1 MNMKNIITLTKYT
14 LREALSKKL
23 FIFFAGISTFV
34 LLLFILVFG
43 FFSTGDLRG
52 AIPQNPDKET
62 AEMFK
67 NAVAYFKMVIISPLF
82 IGGLFISIFATAS
95 FIPTMLEKGSID
107 LLLSKPV
114 SRSQVIWGK
123 FIGGTLMVLINIAYF
138 IIAFWAIIGLK
149 FGVWEASFLLSIL
162 LITFTFMA
170 LYALIILIGIL
181 TRSSALSI
189 MISYLVILIL
199 SPLLAMRNKND
210 FLINNQ
216 FVEWISDGLYYIVP
230 KTKELSSITNS
241 LILNKSIDSYQPIIS
256 SLLFMIL
263 TLALTII
270 IFSKKDY

>member
-149 FGVWEASFLLSIL
+149 FGVWDASFLLSIL

-230 KTKELSSITNS
+230 KTSELSSITNS

>member
-230 KTKELSSITNS
+230 KTSELSSITNS

>member
-149 FGVWEASFLLSIL
+149 FGVWDASFLLSIL

>member
-1 MNMKNIITLTKYT
+1 MKNIITLTKFT

-34 LLLFILVFG
+34 LLIFILIFSL
-43 FFSTGDLRG
+43 FSTSDLMG
-52 AIPQNPDKET
+52 VIPQNSGKET
-62 AEMFK
+62 TQIFK
-67 NAVAYFKMVIISPLF
+67 DAVVFFKVAIINPLF
-82 IGGLFISIFATAS
+82 IGGLFISIFATAN

-123 FIGGTLMVLINIAYF
+123 FVGGTLMVLINIAYF
-138 IIAFWAIIGLK
+138 IIGFWALIGIK
-149 FGVWEASFLLSIL
+149 FGVWDASFLLSIL
-162 LITFTFMA
+162 LITFTFMV
-170 LYALIILIGIL
+170 LYSLVILIGIL

-189 MISYLVILIL
+189 MVSYLVILIL
-199 SPLLAMRNKND
+199 SPLLAARD
-210 FLINNQ
+210 RISFLIDNPVAEA
-216 FVEWISDGLYYIVP
+216 FTDGLYYIVP
-230 KTKELSSITNS
+230 KTSELGSITNN
-241 LILNKSIDSYQPIIS
+241 LVLQKSIESYQPLIS